1 MCDLVEIGQIVAA
14 RERLAGVVQVTP
26 LQTSRAVSEAAG
38 VTTFLKCE
46 HLQRTGS
53 FKLRGA
59 YNRISTLSWS
69 ERERGVVCASAGN
82 HAQGVALSAR
92 LTDTRARVFM
102 PASAPLP
109 KVVATR
115 AYGAEITLVDG
126 GVDEALNAATAHAE
140 RVGATFVHPFE
151 HQDVIAGQGTLG
163 LDLID
168 DMPDLG
174 TVVVPI
180 GGGGLISGVASA
192 IKARRPQA
200 RVIGV
205 QAERAAA
212 VPASLAAGH
221 PVTVPVGD
229 TIADGIA
236 VARPGALTFAHISA
250 LVDEVVTVPD
260 DAMARAVLLL
270 AERAKQVVEPSGAA
284 GLAALLS
291 GDITAVEPVVVLL
304 AGGNVDPLLLARIIQ
319 SGLVSE
325 GRHLYLRTRLP
336 DRPGALV
343 ALLGQ
348 VADAGANVVAI
359 EHHRM
364 MRALAL
370 LEVELQMAVETRGA
384 DHSAEVV
391 GRLRS
396 AGYHVETLSGP

>member
-1 MCDLVEIGQIVAA
+1 MSDLVEIDQIVAA
-14 RERLAGVVQVTP
+14 RERLGGVVQATP
-26 LQTSRAVSEAAG
+26 LQVSRAVSQAAG
-38 VTTFLKCE
+38 VVTYLKCE

-59 YNRISTLSWS
+59 YNRISTLSRA
-69 ERERGVVCASAGN
+69 EREHGVVCASAGN
-82 HAQGVALSAR
+82 HAQGVALSAQ
-92 LTDTRARVFM
+92 LTGTRARVFM
-102 PASAPLP
+102 PAAAPLP
-109 KVVATR
+109 KVAATR

-126 GVDEALNAATAHAE
+126 GVDRALDAATAHAE
-140 RVGATFVHPFE
+140 RVGATVVHPFE
-151 HQDVIAGQGTLG
+151 HPDVIAGQGTLG
-163 LDLID
+163 LDVLD
-168 DMPDLG
+168 DVPDVG

-192 IKARRPQA
+192 IKARSPQTH
-200 RVIGV
+200 VIGV

-212 VPASLAAGH
+212 VPASLTAGH
-221 PVTVPVGD
+221 PVAVPVGD

-236 VARPGALTFAHISA
+236 VARPGELTFAHIAA
-250 LVDEVVTVPD
+250 LVDEVVTVSD

-291 GDITAVEPVVVLL
+291 GTMTAVEPVVVLL

-325 GRHLYLRTRLP
+325 GRHLYLRTRLL

-364 MRALAL
+364 MRALAV
-370 LEVELQMAVETRGA
+370 LEVELQLAVETRGA
-384 DHSAEVV
+384 EHSAEVV
-391 GRLRS
+391 ERLRS
-396 AGYHVETLSGP
+396 SGYHVELLSGP